1 MEYIKEK
8 FITHFMLFVISLF
21 VLISYSCSSDEEVQ
35 PVLDGTVWVASPSN
49 IQPEPNQSSG
59 RIFIFK
65 ANKLDVFA
73 LDHQGKVMFFY
84 GTHYYSYHDGKFRFD
99 DAKIQLVGN
108 KLVYRGEEYWRS
120 ERKPL
125 DFFR

>member
-1 MEYIKEK
+1 MKRKI
-8 FITHFMLFVISLF
+8 FVRCLISLF
-21 VLISYSCSSDEEVQ
+21 TLISYSCSSDEEVQ

-59 RIFIFK
+59 KIFIFG
-65 ANKLDVFA
+65 ANQFDVFA
-73 LDHQGKVMFFY
+73 LDQEGKVMFFY

-99 DAKIQLVGN
+99 DAKIELVGN